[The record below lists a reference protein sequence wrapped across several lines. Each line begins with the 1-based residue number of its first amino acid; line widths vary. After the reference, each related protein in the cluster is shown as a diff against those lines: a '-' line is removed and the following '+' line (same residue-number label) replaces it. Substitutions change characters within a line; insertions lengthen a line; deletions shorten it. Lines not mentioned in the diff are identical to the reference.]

1 MLSVRRS
8 NMPHQNLKHAATNA
22 VKLYSGKHA
31 KILNQLSELVEVLY
45 NTAEIAGECDS
56 LDIIDNLDTAHHEI
70 CLAYQAIKDKG
81 ESIH

>member
-1 MLSVRRS
+1 MQQKSSKPVV
-8 NMPHQNLKHAATNA
+8 TNA

-56 LDIIDNLDTAHHEI
+56 FDIIDNLDTAYHEI